1 MRKFKAEINFLAAD
15 AADLLCRIDL
25 FLVRVELCSMRAV
38 MIGTHIRHFSHLQN
52 GIKKAPLRCLVFFEF
67 YAKDIIEVVNA
78 YPCAFLFDDDSIA
91 VVSITTSPER
101 HWSFLFP
108 FSFRCT
114 DHAIFPSGQEGADR
128 VHLFSVP

>member
-15 AADLLCRIDL
+15 AADFLCRIDL

-91 VVSITTSPER
+91 VVSIVV
-101 HWSFLFP
+101 P
-108 FSFRCT
+108 FSL
-114 DHAIFPSGQEGADR
+114 AIGYGFTAFEGD
-128 VHLFSVP
+128 LNSFSVFHNITAFRASFH